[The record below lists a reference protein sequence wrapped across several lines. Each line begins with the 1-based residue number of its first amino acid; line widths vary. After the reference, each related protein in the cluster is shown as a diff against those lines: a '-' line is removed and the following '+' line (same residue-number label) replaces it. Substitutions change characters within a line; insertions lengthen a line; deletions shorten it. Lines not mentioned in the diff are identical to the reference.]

1 MSARLAHQ
9 LRTPLS
15 AAMLYASRL
24 ADGDVAPAIAQRLGG
39 RTLERLR
46 HLDRLINDMLG
57 YARAGHDAAGESLAV
72 ASLLR
77 HALENSV
84 VPAAGSDPV
93 VLRSEERRVGEEWF
107 STCRSRWSPYH

>member
-24 ADGDVAPAIAQRLGG
+24 ADGGVAPAIAQRLGG

-77 HALENSV
+77 HALEYSV
-84 VPAAGSDPV
+84 VPAADSDPV
-93 VLRSEERRVGEEWF
+93 VLFDRRGNADRKSLV
-107 STCRSRWSPYH
+107 